1 MADFRMPSLGADMDA
16 ATLVAWNVAPGDAVH
31 RGQIV
36 AVVETQKGAIDIEIF
51 EDGVVEALLVEV
63 GAEVP
68 VGTVLARVRGEGPV
82 AAPPSPVAA
91 SAPPGGSPATAP
103 RPTAVGDGPRLSPR
117 ARRRAVELG
126 VDVSR
131 VHGTG
136 PRGAITAEDI
146 EQAAAATPAPP
157 PRAVEPATAM
167 RGAIAAAMSRSK
179 REIPH
184 YYLAHTVDLDA
195 ALSGL
200 RATNETR
207 SVADRILP
215 VALFVR
221 AVAVALRGFPEL
233 NGFVRD
239 GKFVAGTGIH
249 IGLAVSLRGG
259 GLINP
264 AIHDADREDLPGLMA
279 KIRDVTAR
287 ARCGGLRASELA
299 DATIT
304 VTNLGEQGVHRVFG
318 VIHPPQV
325 AIVGIGAIATRPW
338 VVDNVVV
345 ARPLVDLSLAADH
358 RVSDGHHGGRF
369 LRAVA
374 HELGGPT

>member
-68 VGTVLARVRGEGPV
+68 VGTVLARVRGEGTT
-82 AAPPSPVAA
+82 AAA
-91 SAPPGGSPATAP
+91 STPAPAPTLTSAPA
-103 RPTAVGDGPRLSPR
+103 PTSSAVDDGPRLSPR

-131 VHGTG
+131 VRGTG
-136 PRGAITAEDI
+136 PRGAVTAEDI
-146 EQAAAATPAPP
+146 EQAAAAAATPP
-157 PRAVEPATAM
+157 PRAPEPSVAM

-184 YYLAHTVDLDA
+184 YYLGHTVDLEA

-200 RATNETR
+200 RGINEAR

-221 AVAVALRGFPEL
+221 AVAVALRGFPDL
-233 NGFVRD
+233 NGFLRD
-239 GKFVAGTGIH
+239 GTFVAGSGIH

-264 AIHDADREDLPGLMA
+264 AIHDADREDLPSLMA

-338 VVDNVVV
+338 VVDNAVVP
-345 ARPLVDLSLAADH
+345 RPLVDLSLAADH

-374 HELGGPT
+374 HELGGAP